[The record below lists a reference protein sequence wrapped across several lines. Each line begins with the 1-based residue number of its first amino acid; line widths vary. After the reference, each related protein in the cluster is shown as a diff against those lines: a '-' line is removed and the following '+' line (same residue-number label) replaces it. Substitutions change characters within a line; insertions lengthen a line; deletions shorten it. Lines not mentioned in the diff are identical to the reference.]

1 VLEAG
6 HAAVLLREGDEL
18 IAPPLDRALL
28 PSLGLRAL
36 GVEGALVRYEAFDL
50 DRARRAD
57 EILIVSALR
66 PPRAA
71 RLDVRTA

>member
-1 VLEAG
+1 
-6 HAAVLLREGDEL
+6 
-18 IAPPLDRALL
+18 
-28 PSLGLRAL
+28 
-36 GVEGALVRYEAFDL
+36 VEGALVRYEAFDL
-50 DRARRAD
+50 DRAGRAD